1 LISACSRE
9 MEEVAALRRDLENRM
24 RQLDERKD
32 QLARIAALLLD

>member
-1 LISACSRE
+1 

-32 QLARIAALLLD
+32 QLERIASVLLD